1 MRGTEKKRNAK
12 LKEDLV
18 FDSWAILAYVQAEPG
33 GAHVKSLLLETT
45 EIRRPLLISNINL
58 GEVWYM
64 LARRNSPD
72 YASRQLAELAQIGL
86 ERVDVDWPMV
96 LQAAD
101 YKSRHR
107 ISYADAFAAALAK
120 QRNAELV
127 TGDQEF
133 RPLETEIQIH
143 WV

>member
-1 MRGTEKKRNAK
+1 MKDG
-12 LKEDLV
+12 LV
-18 FDSWAILAYVQAEPG
+18 FDSWAIIAFFNNEAPAE
-33 GAHVKSLLLETT
+33 HVKLLLADSARRKNGWITT
-45 EIRRPLLISNINL
+45 VNL

-64 LARRNSPD
+64 LVRKHS
-72 YASRQLAELAQIGL
+72 AELANHAIAEVTEIGI

-101 YKSRHR
+101 YKSRHK

-127 TGDQEF
+127 TGDREF
-133 RPLETEIQIH
+133 RVLEPEIKIH
-143 WV
+143 WLPN

>member
-1 MRGTEKKRNAK
+1 MSEG
-12 LKEDLV
+12 LV

-33 GAHVKSLLLETT
+33 GAQVKSLLLETT
-45 EIRRPLLISNINL
+45 EVRRPLWISTINL
-58 GEVWYM
+58 GEVWYL
-64 LARRNSPD
+64 LARRNSRD
-72 YASRQLAELAQIGL
+72 YATRQIAEMAQIGL
-86 ERVDVDWPMV
+86 ERIDVDWPMV

-127 TGDQEF
+127 TGDPEF
-133 RPLETEIQIH
+133 RPLESEIQIH
-143 WV
+143 WL

>member
-1 MRGTEKKRNAK
+1 
-12 LKEDLV
+12 LQEDLV

-33 GAHVKSLLLETT
+33 GAQVKSLLLETT
-45 EIRRPLLISNINL
+45 EVRRPLWITSINL
-58 GEVWYM
+58 GEVWYI
-64 LARRNSPD
+64 LARRHSPE
-72 YASRQLAELAQIGL
+72 YASRQLAELTQIGL
-86 ERVDVDWPMV
+86 ERVDVDWSMV

-101 YKSRHR
+101 YKSRHK

-127 TGDQEF
+127 TGDREF
-133 RPLETEIQIH
+133 RALDSEIKIH

>member
-1 MRGTEKKRNAK
+1 MKAGR
-12 LKEDLV
+12 V
-18 FDSWAILAYVQAEPG
+18 FDSWAILAYAYNEP
-33 GAHVKSLLLETT
+33 AADDVENLLVESTRLQNAWM
-45 EIRRPLLISNINL
+45 SSINL
-58 GEVWYM
+58 GEVWYS
-64 LARRNSPD
+64 LARRK
-72 YASRQLAELAQIGL
+72 SRDIAEQQLAILAQIGI

-101 YKSRHR
+101 YKSRHK

-127 TGDQEF
+127 TGDREF
-133 RPLETEIQIH
+133 RALDSEIKIH

>member
-1 MRGTEKKRNAK
+1 LR
-12 LKEDLV
+12 DSLV
-18 FDSWAILAYVQAEPG
+18 FDSWAIIAFFNNEAPAEK
-33 GAHVKSLLLETT
+33 VKLLLVESA
-45 EIRRPLLISNINL
+45 RRKNGWISTVNL

-64 LARRNSPD
+64 LVRKRSK
-72 YASRQLAELAQIGL
+72 ELANHAIHEVTELGL

-101 YKSRHR
+101 FKSRHK

-127 TGDQEF
+127 TGDPEF
-133 RPLETEIQIH
+133 RTLASEISIH
-143 WV
+143 WL

>member
-1 MRGTEKKRNAK
+1 MKAGH
-12 LKEDLV
+12 V
-18 FDSWAILAYVQAEPG
+18 FDSWAILAYAYNEP
-33 GAHVKSLLLETT
+33 AADDVENLLVESTRLKNAW
-45 EIRRPLLISNINL
+45 ISSINL
-58 GEVWYM
+58 GEVWYS
-64 LARRNSPD
+64 LARRK
-72 YASRQLAELAQIGL
+72 SRDIAEQQLALLAQIGL

-101 YKSRHR
+101 YKSRHK

-127 TGDQEF
+127 TGDHEF
-133 RPLETEIQIH
+133 RALDSEIKIH

>member
-1 MRGTEKKRNAK
+1 MI
-12 LKEDLV
+12 EDLV

-33 GAHVKSLLLETT
+33 GAQVKSLLLENA
-45 EIRRPLLISNINL
+45 EVRRPLWISSINL
-58 GEVWYM
+58 GEVWYT
-64 LARRNSPD
+64 LARRHSPD
-72 YASRQLAELAQIGL
+72 HASRQLAELTQIGL

-101 YKSRHR
+101 YKSRHK

-127 TGDQEF
+127 TGDREF
-133 RPLETEIQIH
+133 RALESEINIH
-143 WV
+143 WI

>member
-1 MRGTEKKRNAK
+1 

-33 GAHVKSLLLETT
+33 GAQVKSLLLETT
-45 EIRRPLLISNINL
+45 EVRRPLWISSINL
-58 GEVWYM
+58 GEVWYS
-64 LARRNSPD
+64 LAQRNSPE
-72 YASRQLAELAQIGL
+72 YARRQLAELTQIGL

-101 YKSRHR
+101 YKSRHK

-127 TGDQEF
+127 TGDREL
-133 RPLETEIQIH
+133 RALDSEIKIH

>member
-1 MRGTEKKRNAK
+1 

-33 GAHVKSLLLETT
+33 GAQVKSLLLETT
-45 EIRRPLLISNINL
+45 EVRRPLWISSINL
-58 GEVWYM
+58 GEVWYS
-64 LARRNSPD
+64 LARRNSPV

-101 YKSRHR
+101 YKSRHK

-127 TGDQEF
+127 TGDREF
-133 RPLETEIQIH
+133 RALDSEIKIH

>member
-1 MRGTEKKRNAK
+1 M
-12 LKEDLV
+12 KEDLV

-33 GAHVKSLLLETT
+33 GAQVKSLLLETT
-45 EIRRPLLISNINL
+45 EVRRPLWISSINL
-58 GEVWYM
+58 GEVWYS
-64 LARRNSPD
+64 LARRNSPE
-72 YASRQLAELAQIGL
+72 YASRQLAELTQIGV

-101 YKSRHR
+101 YKSRHK

-127 TGDQEF
+127 TGDREF
-133 RPLETEIQIH
+133 RALDSEIKIH